1 MTLQWMRIWDGFS
14 ASRRG
19 SSDCSCCCDLCLH
32 SSRSSL
38 RNKGLDRDL
47 DHIPANADIRDVSAD
62 AVHAGGD
69 KGEAAGAGGEET
81 QRRRGH
87 RAEGGREGCEL
98 AAAAYTESGLDEQP
112 RLAVDGEVLTVVL
125 EEGVGAESPLVQEVA
140 GAVDDIMARVGG
152 GQSAGPSA
160 RLGEEEGG
168 RDGVVEEVEAAAAA
182 AAVQEAVEAGH
193 DDPLTSLC
201 QVATSLAG
209 GCCRR
214 RRGGAQEEGI
224 QEGPRAN
231 LVAGCSGEMDD
242 HPVPNID
249 PWWWRIGQTKYH
261 QNRFDGSGKKNQS
274 DPWIGEAYRGGRRGR
289 RPAMSRCDPRRR
301 GPPDRCGWTAPP
313 PPSKSGAECRQSDC
327 DWLWHPT

>member
-1 MTLQWMRIWDGFS
+1 MSSAWNSQYMWYGLS

-19 SSDCSCCCDLCLH
+19 SSNTDCSCCCCDLCLH

-38 RNKGLDRDL
+38 HNKGLDRDL

-98 AAAAYTESGLDEQP
+98 AAAANAERGLDEQP
-112 RLAVDGEVLTVVL
+112 RLAVDGEVLAVVL

-140 GAVDDIMARVGG
+140 GAVDDDMAGVGG
-152 GQSAGPSA
+152 GQRAGPST

-168 RDGVVEEVEAAAAA
+168 RDGVVEEVEA

-209 GCCRR
+209 GCRRR
-214 RRGGAQEEGI
+214 RRGGAEEEGI

-249 PWWWRIGQTKYH
+249 PVVGVEV
-261 QNRFDGSGKKNQS
+261 G
-274 DPWIGEAYRGGRRGR
+274 
-289 RPAMSRCDPRRR
+289 
-301 GPPDRCGWTAPP
+301 GPP
-313 PPSKSGAECRQSDC
+313 
-327 DWLWHPT
+327 